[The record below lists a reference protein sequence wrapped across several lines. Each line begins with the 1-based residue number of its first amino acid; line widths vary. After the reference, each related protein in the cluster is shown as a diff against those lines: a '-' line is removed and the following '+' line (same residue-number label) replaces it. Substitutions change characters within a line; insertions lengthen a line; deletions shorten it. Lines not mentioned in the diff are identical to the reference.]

1 MAWQEQGK
9 WAEGLDHPTGQVTQS
24 TKVPTEKEGNLE
36 WLVDQGDDEYPLWP
50 WDQLWKGWNLSL

>member
-50 WDQLWKGWNLSL
+50 WDQL